1 MYVGTRDASAVHSAV
16 AVVDLHWY
24 VTENLLVSIAALSND
39 PFYSFQST
47 DLHVT
52 PEVC

>member
-1 MYVGTRDASAVHSAV
+1 MYVGARCFYGAFVAI

-24 VTENLLVSIAALSND
+24 VTENLLVSIAAPSND
-39 PFYSFQST
+39 PFYQV